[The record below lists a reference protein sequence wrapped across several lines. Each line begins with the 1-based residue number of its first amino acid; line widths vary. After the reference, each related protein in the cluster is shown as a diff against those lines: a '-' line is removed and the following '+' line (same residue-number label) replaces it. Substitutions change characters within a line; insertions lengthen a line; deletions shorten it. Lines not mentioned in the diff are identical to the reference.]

1 MNGGLARGAGGG
13 AAGQAAGRA
22 QPVQLL
28 APMSG
33 RVVPLEEV
41 PDPVFAE
48 RMAGDGVAVEPEPAV
63 LTTGGTM
70 VSVVA
75 PCDGLLAV
83 LFPGG
88 HAMAIVGPAGLEV
101 IVHVGLDTVEL
112 EGAGFEVLARQG
124 DQVRA
129 GQPLVRF
136 DPAVLRSRGKR
147 ALSPVL
153 VANVDAIERL
163 RANPGPTVDAG
174 RDVLL
179 TVWPKGS

>member
-1 MNGGLARGAGGG
+1 MKGDMARGAGAAPATG
-13 AAGQAAGRA
+13 AIE
-22 QPVQLL
+22 LL

-33 RVVPLEEV
+33 RLVPLEEV

-48 RMAGDGVAVEPEPAV
+48 RMAGDGVAIEPEPEASPASGDRSV
-63 LTTGGTM
+63 T
-70 VSVVA
+70 VVA

-88 HAMAIVGPAGLEV
+88 HAMAIAGPGGLEV

-112 EGAGFEVLARQG
+112 AGAGFEVLARQG
-124 DQVRA
+124 DRIRA

-136 DPAVLRSRGKR
+136 DPAALRDRGKR

-153 VANVDAIERL
+153 VANVDAVERL
-163 RANPGPTVDAG
+163 QVSAGPTVRAG

-179 TVWPKGS
+179 TVWPKEETR